1 MSWLICVAYIIYHF
15 YRNDN
20 LWIPCTIQNI
30 YFLILLSVNFAITVV
45 DMVVRTRL
53 SVKAVERGLSED
65 GLQNFALLFFHQA
78 ALLILFNLVIKSKRD
93 YTQLTQLTES
103 LTCGRILF
111 KYLNS
116 IKMSTLRPINFKYFY

>member
-1 MSWLICVAYIIYHF
+1 M
-15 YRNDN
+15 
-20 LWIPCTIQNI
+20 

-93 YTQLTQLTES
+93 YTQLTQLTEF
-103 LTCGRILF
+103 LTFGRILL

-116 IKMSTLRPINFKYFY
+116 DKMSTLRSINFKYFY

>member
-1 MSWLICVAYIIYHF
+1 MF
-15 YRNDN
+15 
-20 LWIPCTIQNI
+20 
-30 YFLILLSVNFAITVV
+30 FLILLSVNFAITVV

-65 GLQNFALLFFHQA
+65 GSQNFALLFFHQA

-93 YTQLTQLTES
+93 YTQLTES
-103 LTCGRILF
+103 LTCRRILL

-116 IKMSTLRPINFKYFY
+116 VKMSTLRPINFNYFY